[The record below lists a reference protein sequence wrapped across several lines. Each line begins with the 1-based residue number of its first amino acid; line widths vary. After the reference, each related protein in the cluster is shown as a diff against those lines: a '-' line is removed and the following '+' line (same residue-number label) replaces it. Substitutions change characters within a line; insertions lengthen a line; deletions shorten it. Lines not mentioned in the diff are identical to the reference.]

1 MAVPKRKVSKARRDS
16 RRSAVWK
23 LEAPAL
29 SRCTHCGELHLRTR
43 FAKIADT
50 IRVEK

>member
-1 MAVPKRKVSKARRDS
+1 MIADVLLFGNWRLLHFPDVLTA
-16 RRSAVWK
+16 AN
-23 LEAPAL
+23 
-29 SRCTHCGELHLRTR
+29 LHLRTR